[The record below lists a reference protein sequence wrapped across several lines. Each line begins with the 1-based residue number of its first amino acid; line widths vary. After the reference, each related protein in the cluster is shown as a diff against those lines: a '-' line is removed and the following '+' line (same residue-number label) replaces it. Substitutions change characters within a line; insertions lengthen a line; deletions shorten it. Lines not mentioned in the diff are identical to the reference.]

1 MQENFCLTW
10 NDFKENTISS
20 FGNLREEAEFA
31 DVTLVCK
38 DGQLVE
44 AHKLVLA
51 ASSPIFRNM
60 LKTNK
65 QAHPLIYFSGMNMDN
80 LTAVLDFMYCGEAN
94 VPQKNLE
101 LFLGIGEELLIKG
114 LVGNS
119 GAAQELQTKSADKIV
134 KKGDNC
140 LQACDSYLDQ
150 VATANNDTVLFSGN
164 LQELDEKCNSMMER
178 TSRRKDNGQ
187 SLFKCKLC
195 GKEEICGGM
204 KHHIEANH
212 LQGVSI
218 PCNFCEK
225 KFPTRNSLANHIHAS
240 HRAFK
245 QSLKQL
251 RKQ

>member
-44 AHKLVLA
+44 AHKLILA
-51 ASSPIFRNM
+51 ASSPIFWNM

-65 QAHPLIYFSGMNMDN
+65 QANPLIYLSGMNMDN
-80 LTAVLDFMYCGEAN
+80 LTAILDFMYCGEAI

-101 LFLGIGEELLIKG
+101 LFLGIGEELQIKG

-119 GAAQELQTKSADKIV
+119 GAAQELQTKSANKIV
-134 KKGDNC
+134 KKEDNF

-164 LQELDEKCNSMMER
+164 LQELDEKCNSMMEK
-178 TSRRKDNGQ
+178 TLKKSAHGQ
-187 SLFKCKLC
+187 PLYKCGPC
-195 GKEEICGGM
+195 GKETTSGDL
-204 KHHIEANH
+204 KKHIEANH
-212 LQGVSI
+212 LEGISI
-218 PCNFCEK
+218 PCDFCENT
-225 KFPTRNSLANHIHAS
+225 FRSRDSLRNHNYKQ
-240 HRAFK
+240 HRF
-245 QSLKQL
+245 
-251 RKQ
+251 

>member
-1 MQENFCLTW
+1 MQW
-10 NDFKENTISS
+10 NDFEANVSS
-20 FGNLREEAEFA
+20 AFGRLRDDKDFT
-31 DVTLVCK
+31 DVTLACE
-38 DGQLVE
+38 DGEQIE
-44 AHKLVLA
+44 AHKVILA
-51 ASSPIFRNM
+51 ASSETLGNILQRN
-60 LKTNK
+60 K
-65 QAHPLIYFSGMNMDN
+65 HPYPLIYLSGMNMDN
-80 LTAVLDFMYCGEAN
+80 LTAILDFMYCGEAN

-101 LFLGIGEELLIKG
+101 LFLGIGEELQIKG

-119 GAAQELQTKSADKIV
+119 GAAQEVQTKSADKIV
-134 KKGDNC
+134 KKEENF
-140 LQACDSYLDQ
+140 LRACDSYSDQ

-187 SLFKCKLC
+187 SLFKCRLC